1 MFISKDATFEIE
13 FYTKTIRNYKIHIIE
28 EEGLQ
33 KLPYSDQDSYT
44 KRIITLKPMNWGA
57 NCDVRRAAI
66 KTNPDTQMKEWD
78 GETYNNEK
86 LKKIVYGWSFVDD
99 TGDGEPV
106 PVPVTN
112 ANIDCLH
119 TKIGDYI
126 LDRYDDETEVTKDE
140 LKNS

>member
-1 MFISKDATFEIE
+1 MFISKDATFEID
-13 FYTKTIRNYKIHIIE
+13 FYVKTIRNFKVHIVDDE
-28 EEGLQ
+28 ALQ
-33 KLPYSDQDSYT
+33 KMPYLDQDSY
-44 KRIITLKPMNWGA
+44 KKHIITLKPMNWGA

-78 GETYNNEK
+78 GETYNSEK
-86 LKKIVYGWSFVDD
+86 LKRIIYSWSFVEEE
-99 TGDGEPV
+99 DGKNV